1 VLTHQIRSTSAAWP
15 TRRPSQPTESLDVMG
30 MLMTMVSAFPSL
42 CSLLAKIL
50 IFLEV
55 IVAALLK
62 AADDGVHIL
71 TLSLGGADGWTEGTS
86 TVVASRIAASGKIVT
101 IAAGNDVGHYP
112 FGGFSDC
119 ADVIFN

>member
-1 VLTHQIRSTSAAWP
+1 
-15 TRRPSQPTESLDVMG
+15 
-30 MLMTMVSAFPSL
+30 MVSAFPSL

-112 FGGFSDC
+112 FGGFSYC
-119 ADVIFN
+119 ANVIFN

>member
-1 VLTHQIRSTSAAWP
+1 MLTHQIRSTSAAWP
-15 TRRPSQPTESLDVMG
+15 TRRPFQLTESLDAME
-30 MLMTMVSAFPSL
+30 MFKTIVSLFHHATCRPRF
-42 CSLLAKIL
+42 L

-55 IVAALLK
+55 LVAALLK
-62 AADDGVHIL
+62 GADDGMDIL

-86 TVVASRIAASGKIVT
+86 TVIASKIAASGKIVT

-119 ADVIFN
+119 ADVFN